1 MKHLIIVESPTKART
16 IRQYLDKSYEVL
28 SSQGHVR
35 DLPKNDLGVDIEKGF
50 EPKLVTKRNKRIQ
63 ELRDAAKSAETIFLA
78 TDHDREG
85 EAIAYDLYSIL
96 KRVNG
101 NDDAYVR
108 PLFNEITKPAILDA
122 LRSPEKVDLNRVE
135 AQRTR
140 RILDR
145 LVGYQISPLLSK
157 AIAGSR
163 FEGLSAGRVQSVAL
177 RFLCDRE
184 DAISRFVPE
193 EYWEIFAQLSNG
205 ESFHA
210 KLAMIAG
217 EKAAVISEKQAEKI
231 ASDLAEVKLL
241 VEQLTQ
247 TQRRRD
253 PPAPFITSS
262 LQQSASSQ
270 LGFSPKRT
278 MRTAQELYEGISLP
292 EGDVGLITYMR
303 TDSVRLAPEAVGAA
317 RKVIVELYGDEFL
330 SQKTRTYKNKKR
342 SQDAHEAIRPTD
354 VRRTP
359 ESVASQLSP
368 DQLKLY
374 RLIYNRF
381 LATQMATAIFLQKK
395 AVITGG
401 VYTLEATG
409 SERTFDGF
417 LRLYPPPKEREGE
430 TSVPASLKQGE
441 KLVLED
447 VDRRQKFTEPPR
459 RYSEAGLVNLLEKEG
474 IGRPST
480 YASIISVIQER
491 GYAVRNKSS
500 LRPTLLGH
508 VVVNFLSQFFSDT
521 INPSFTAHMEEDL
534 DRVEEGDLS
543 RLEALKEFYAP
554 FAERLASLEAAMQ
567 ASEFPFRVMTDVP
580 CPKCG
585 AKMELRYWKGSAFLG
600 CSTYPECRQTRSL
613 PADLPYRFEEG
624 VLIVRDALEHEERH
638 TRQTTR
644 CPKCGGDMEIRS
656 GRFGRYYRCTNPDCG
671 ETASV
676 STHVVC
682 PTCNTGELVEKYSTK
697 RRRTFYS
704 CSNYPACRFAMSDR
718 PVKRCPACEEGVLVE
733 REQGERLQC
742 TRKECGYSESNMLA
756 EASAASEP
764 DDRADQEQDQGQGQ
778 DQ

>member
-1 MKHLIIVESPTKART
+1 MTHLIIVESPTKART

-96 KRVNG
+96 KRVN
-101 NDDAYVR
+101 NNEEAYVR
-108 PLFNEITKPAILDA
+108 PLFNEITKPAILAA
-122 LRSPEKVDLNRVE
+122 LRSPQKVDLHRVE

-193 EYWEIFAQLSNG
+193 EYWEIFARLADG
-205 ESFHA
+205 ESFLA
-210 KLAMIAG
+210 KLAMISG
-217 EKAAVISEKQAEKI
+217 EKAAVVSSEQAEKI
-231 ASDLAEVKLL
+231 AADLGKVPLV

-247 TQRRRD
+247 TKRRRE
-253 PPAPFITSS
+253 PPPPFITSS

-278 MRTAQELYEGISLP
+278 MRTAQELYEGIALS

-303 TDSVRLAPEAVGAA
+303 TDSVRLAPEAVAEA
-317 RKVIVELYGDEFL
+317 RKVVAELYGDDFL
-330 SQKTRTYKNKKR
+330 SPEIRSFENKKR

-359 ESVASQLSP
+359 ESISSRLSP
-368 DQLKLY
+368 DQAKLY

-381 LATQMATAIFLQKK
+381 LATQMATAVFLQRK
-395 AVITGG
+395 ATITGDG
-401 VYTLEATG
+401 YVLEATG
-409 SERTFDGF
+409 SERIFDGF
-417 LRLYPPPKEREGE
+417 LRLYPPPKERAGE
-430 TSVPASLKQGE
+430 TSVPSSLKQGE
-441 KLVLED
+441 HVRLQEIDKQ
-447 VDRRQKFTEPPR
+447 QKFTEPPR

-491 GYAVRNKSS
+491 GYAIRNKSS

-508 VVVNFLSQFFSDT
+508 VVVNFLSQFFADT
-521 INPSFTAHMEEDL
+521 INPSFTARMEEDL

-543 RLEALKEFYAP
+543 RLDALKDFYSP
-554 FAERLASLEAAMQ
+554 FADRLASLEAAMQ
-567 ASEFPFRVMTDVP
+567 AEEFPFRVMTDVP
-580 CPKCG
+580 CPACS
-585 AKMELRYWKGSAFLG
+585 AQMELRYWKGSAFLG
-600 CSTYPECRQTRSL
+600 CSTYPVCRQTRSL
-613 PADLPYRFEEG
+613 PADLPYRFENG
-624 VLIVRDALEHEERH
+624 VLIIREALEHDDRL
-638 TRQTTR
+638 TSKTAP
-644 CPKCGGDMEIRS
+644 CPKCGGAMEIRS

-671 ETASV
+671 ATAAV
-676 STHVVC
+676 STHVLC
-682 PTCNTGELVEKYSTK
+682 PACDTGELVEKYSTK

-742 TRKECGYSESNMLA
+742 TRKECGYSEANTVD
-756 EASAASEP
+756 SAVQAGNT
-764 DDRADQEQDQGQGQ
+764 DDGDSD
-778 DQ
+778 